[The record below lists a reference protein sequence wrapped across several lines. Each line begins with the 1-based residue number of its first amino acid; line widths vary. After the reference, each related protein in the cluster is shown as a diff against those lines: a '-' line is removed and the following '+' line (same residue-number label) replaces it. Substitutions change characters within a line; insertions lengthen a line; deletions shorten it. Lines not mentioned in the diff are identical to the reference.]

1 MHTKK
6 FKISVI
12 LIVVVLSVILAANSR
27 NIANPLRIKVI
38 DALSPL
44 LKSVY
49 SAYSAAG
56 RALPFAS
63 LRLENKILRGRIEL
77 MDRKMQ
83 EMKVLSDENARL
95 KTLLDFKKT
104 VPYATIPAQVIGRD
118 PANWSNSLIINKGL
132 KQGVTRNRAVISTKG
147 LVGRLVEVGRYS
159 SKILLIT
166 DPNSRVG
173 VIIQRNR
180 QGGILVGRPDGKCKM
195 IYISL
200 DSDTA
205 VGDKVISAGFG
216 SIFPKDILI
225 GEVVKV
231 GKEPG
236 RLYKYAIVEPSD
248 DMSRLEEVLCI
259 R

>member
-1 MHTKK
+1 VQTKK
-6 FKISVI
+6 FKISIILVVI
-12 LIVVVLSVILAANSR
+12 ILSIILAANSK
-27 NIANPLRIKVI
+27 NFTSPLRIKII
-38 DALSPL
+38 DVLSPL
-44 LKSVY
+44 LKSVHSCY
-49 SAYSAAG
+49 SLVG
-56 RALPFAS
+56 RAMPFKS
-63 LRLENKILRGRIEL
+63 LREESRILRARIE
-77 MDRKMQ
+77 MMNRKIE
-83 EMKVLSDENARL
+83 EMKVLSEENDRL

-104 VPYATIPAQVIGRD
+104 IPFATIPAQVIGRD
-118 PANWSNSLIINKGL
+118 STNWSNSIIINKGL
-132 KQGVTRNRAVISTKG
+132 IQRVSRNRAVISTKG

-173 VIIQRNR
+173 VLIQRNR

-216 SIFPKDILI
+216 SIFPKDILV
-225 GEVVKV
+225 GEVIKV

-236 RLYKYAIVEPSD
+236 RLYKYAIVKPSE
-248 DMSRLEEVLCI
+248 DMSRLGEVLCI